1 MTGYAAIDLSQL
13 PVPDAIEA
21 LDTEAMIAQIKAAVQ
36 TAAPELAAVLA
47 LESEPAVKLIEAY
60 AYFGLLHRARVND
73 GVRAVL
79 LATASGADLE
89 HLAALFGV
97 RRLVIIAADPDADPP
112 IAEVLE
118 SDSDLRARAQLA
130 LEGFSTAGPRGA
142 YLFHALS
149 ASGDVLDVSV
159 ASPAPG
165 DVLVTVLSRS
175 GDGTASSELIST
187 VAAALNDEDVR
198 PLCDTVI
205 VQGATLVGYEIAA
218 TITVLDG
225 PDASTVIAAAQS
237 AVAAYATARHRL
249 GRAVRLS
256 GIYAALHQPGV
267 ELVTLIQPAGDIL
280 CDPDTAPVCTAISV
294 TVAP

>member
-1 MTGYAAIDLSQL
+1 MTGYAAIDLSRL

-97 RRLVIIAADPDADPP
+97 RRLVIIAADPDAVPP

-205 VQGATLVGYEIAA
+205 VQGATLVEYEIAA

-237 AVAAYATARHRL
+237 AVAAYAAGRHRL